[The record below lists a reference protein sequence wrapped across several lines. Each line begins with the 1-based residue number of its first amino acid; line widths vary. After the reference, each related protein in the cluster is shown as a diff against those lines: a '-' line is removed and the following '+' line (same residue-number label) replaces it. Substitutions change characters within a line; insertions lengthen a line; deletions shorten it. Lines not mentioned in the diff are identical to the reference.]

1 MLQKKVDV
9 LAKMQYSAN
18 CIKRQDF
25 GPRQPA
31 YSGKVVAA
39 KSGMW
44 LIQAIKRAKNQQL
57 SNEPDS

>member
-9 LAKMQYSAN
+9 LLGMQYTTN

-39 KSGMW
+39 KKRDVADSG
-44 LIQAIKRAKNQQL
+44 N
-57 SNEPDS
+57 